1 MIHQICGQRLCIRY
15 HLNVEVVERLLSSR
29 RILFQ
34 GLDIAVLKS
43 LHTAFD
49 LFFKLRI
56 SLLHNGGERRIVR
69 HNKRL
74 KLAELPVKALV
85 IGLVG
90 THAEVLRI
98 GTHAR
103 IHREIDREIS
113 HAHRQIGHFADR
125 ARQPWAH
132 LHHMRLIG
140 AEDTH
145 RAVGFVAAK
154 PLGVRIMRLQLSG
167 LKVIAHDGLQ
177 VSNGDLLVGRGPY
190 REASAGLH
198 RLLETRRQQF
208 LNLPDARIVVV
219 AVTIIIAAVSLGKIE
234 FSIFLRVV
242 ETVLYSEFNE
252 RFGSQKVRALRI
264 VLLQT
269 SLVAGSKVLV
279 FRCALSEPLV
289 ARARFEVP
297 HFLFIHQ
304 HNAETF
310 SGTLGFNDGSE
321 QLHGLASGFSHWQ
334 KHVRNVIFGDA
345 GVLNIGINLQSIIAR
360 KDRFRS
366 RKTDARF
373 IPARCSVH
381 LSLPIRNR
389 GETHGIFRQRILKI
403 VRSVV
408 IGCSIHAFLPFLGR
422 MNHQMLRFQ
431 CAAVSR
437 AGNQD

>member
-1 MIHQICGQRLCIRY
+1 
-15 HLNVEVVERLLSSR
+15 
-29 RILFQ
+29 
-34 GLDIAVLKS
+34 
-43 LHTAFD
+43 
-49 LFFKLRI
+49 
-56 SLLHNGGERRIVR
+56 
-69 HNKRL
+69 
-74 KLAELPVKALV
+74 
-85 IGLVG
+85 
-90 THAEVLRI
+90 
-98 GTHAR
+98 
-103 IHREIDREIS
+103 
-113 HAHRQIGHFADR
+113 
-125 ARQPWAH
+125 
-132 LHHMRLIG
+132 
-140 AEDTH
+140 
-145 RAVGFVAAK
+145 
-154 PLGVRIMRLQLSG
+154 MRLQLSG

-177 VSNGDLLVGRGPY
+177 VSNGDLLVGRSPY

-219 AVTIIIAAVSLGKIE
+219 AVTIIIAAVRLGKIE

-252 RFGSQKVRALRI
+252 SFGSQKVRALRI

-321 QLHGLASGFSHWQ
+321 ELHGLASRFSHGQ

-366 RKTDARF
+366 RKSDARF
-373 IPARCSVH
+373 IPARCTVH
-381 LSLPIRNR
+381 LGLPIRHC
-389 GETHGIFRQRILKI
+389 GEAHGIFRQRILKI

>member
-1 MIHQICGQRLCIRY
+1 
-15 HLNVEVVERLLSSR
+15 
-29 RILFQ
+29 
-34 GLDIAVLKS
+34 
-43 LHTAFD
+43 
-49 LFFKLRI
+49 
-56 SLLHNGGERRIVR
+56 
-69 HNKRL
+69 
-74 KLAELPVKALV
+74 
-85 IGLVG
+85 
-90 THAEVLRI
+90 
-98 GTHAR
+98 
-103 IHREIDREIS
+103 
-113 HAHRQIGHFADR
+113 
-125 ARQPWAH
+125 
-132 LHHMRLIG
+132 MRLIG

-177 VSNGDLLVGRGPY
+177 VSNGDLLVGRSPY

-219 AVTIIIAAVSLGKIE
+219 AVTIIIAAVRLGKIE
-234 FSIFLRVV
+234 FSIFLRIV

-310 SGTLGFNDGSE
+310 SGTLGFNNGSE
-321 QLHGLASGFSHWQ
+321 QLHGFASGFSHRQ

-360 KDRFRS
+360 KD
-366 RKTDARF
+366 
-373 IPARCSVH
+373 
-381 LSLPIRNR
+381 
-389 GETHGIFRQRILKI
+389 
-403 VRSVV
+403 
-408 IGCSIHAFLPFLGR
+408 
-422 MNHQMLRFQ
+422 
-431 CAAVSR
+431 
-437 AGNQD
+437 